1 MAETPNLK
9 LYLESNPST
18 KFKAWREKMNGE
30 NDSNM
35 SKIDRAFGTKADVS
49 RPVSATLLAS
59 GWSDTTPPQQTIA
72 VPGMSD
78 EQNGTI
84 SVAQTA
90 TAEQRNAA
98 RNGMF
103 FITAQSNQ
111 ELTIVADGEKPKI
124 DVPVTVILLG

>member
-1 MAETPNLK
+1 MAETPNLN
-9 LYLESNPST
+9 LYLEDDPST
-18 KFKAWREKMNGE
+18 KFKTWREKMDGGS
-30 NDSNM
+30 DSNM
-35 SKIDRAFGTKADVS
+35 VKIDRAFGKKADTS
-49 RPVSATLLAS
+49 RPVSAVLLAS

-84 SVAQTA
+84 SVAQSA
-90 TAEQRNAA
+90 TVEQRNAA

-103 FITAQSNQ
+103 FITAQMNQ
-111 ELTIVADGEKPKI
+111 ELTIVADGEKPKV